1 MVYRFLLTRRWVG
14 LLLVALCVA
23 TACVFLGRWQIH
35 RLEYKMSR
43 NHLVSGNAH
52 AQPVP
57 PSRFIEVNR
66 GPDDAH
72 QWRRVRASGHYDA
85 AHTLLVRNRNLQGA
99 NGYDVLVP
107 LVTDAGPAL
116 LVNRGWVAV
125 DESVAGGV
133 PKRIPASPPGHVTV
147 LALLRQSELAS
158 TTGTPPA
165 GQVNRIDV
173 STIRK
178 GLPYPVYGGY
188 AQLTRER
195 PRPAHSPVLLPLPEL
210 TEGLHIAYA
219 VQWFLFALMAL
230 GYFGLL
236 ARREA
241 RDRQAVAEGRAPVV
255 AVRVSG

>member
-1 MVYRFLLTRRWVG
+1 MYRFLLTRRWVG

-23 TACVFLGRWQIH
+23 SACVFLGRWQIH

-43 NHLVSGNAH
+43 NHLVSSNAH
-52 AQPVP
+52 ALPVP
-57 PSRFIEVNR
+57 PSRFVAVNR

-72 QWRRVRASGHYDA
+72 QWRRIRASGHYDA
-85 AHTLLVRNRNLQGA
+85 AHALLVRNRSLQGA
-99 NGYDVLVP
+99 VGFDVLVP

-125 DESVAGGV
+125 DETVAGGV
-133 PKRIPASPPGHVTV
+133 PKKIPAPPPGHVTI
-147 LALLRQSELAS
+147 LARLRPSEPPS
-158 TTGTPPA
+158 TTGRPPA
-165 GQVNRIDV
+165 GQVTRIDV
-173 STIRK
+173 STIRH

-188 AQLTRER
+188 AELTRER
-195 PRPAHSPVLLPLPEL
+195 PRPAHAPVLLTVPEL
-210 TEGLHIAYA
+210 SEGQHIAYA
-219 VQWFLFALMAL
+219 VQWFLFAAMAL

-241 RDRQAVAEGRAPVV
+241 HERQAVAEGRAPVV

>member
-1 MVYRFLLTRRWVG
+1 MD
-14 LLLVALCVA
+14 
-23 TACVFLGRWQIH
+23 
-35 RLEYKMSR
+35 
-43 NHLVSGNAH
+43 
-52 AQPVP
+52 
-57 PSRFIEVNR
+57 R

-72 QWRRVRASGHYDA
+72 QWRRVRASGHYDT

-99 NGYDVLVP
+99 NGFDVLVP

-133 PKRIPASPPGHVTV
+133 PKKIPASPPGHVTV
-147 LALLRQSELAS
+147 LALLRQSELPS

-188 AQLTRER
+188 AELTRER
-195 PRPAHSPVLLPLPEL
+195 PRAGALARCSCRCRSSPRVSTSPTPCSGSSSPSWRWA
-210 TEGLHIAYA
+210 TSS
-219 VQWFLFALMAL
+219 
-230 GYFGLL
+230 LL

-241 RDRQAVAEGRAPVV
+241 HERQAVAEGRAPVV

>member
-1 MVYRFLLTRRWVG
+1 VYRFLLTRRWVG

-23 TACVFLGRWQIH
+23 SACVFLGRWQIH

-52 AQPVP
+52 ARPVP
-57 PSRFIEVNR
+57 PARFVAVNR

-72 QWRRVRASGHYDA
+72 QWRRVRAAGHYDA
-85 AHTLLVRNRNLQGA
+85 AHTLLARNRNLQGA
-99 NGYDVLVP
+99 NGFDVLVP
-107 LVTDAGPAL
+107 LETDAGPAL
-116 LVNRGWVAV
+116 VVNRGWVAV
-125 DESVAGGV
+125 DQSVAGGV
-133 PKRIPASPPGHVTV
+133 PKKIPAPPPGHVTI
-147 LALLRQSELAS
+147 LARLRPSEPAS

-173 STIRK
+173 STIRQ

-188 AQLTRER
+188 AELTRER
-195 PRPAHSPVLLPLPEL
+195 PRPARSPVLIPLPEL
-210 TEGLHIAYA
+210 SEGPHLAYA
-219 VQWFLFALMAL
+219 VQWFLFAVMAL

-241 RDRQAVAEGRAPVV
+241 HDRQAVAEGRAPVV

>member
-1 MVYRFLLTRRWVG
+1 VYRFLLTRRWVG

-23 TACVFLGRWQIH
+23 GLCVFLGRWQIH
-35 RLEYKMSR
+35 RLEYKISR

-52 AQPVP
+52 ARPVP
-57 PSRFIEVNR
+57 PSRFVAVNR

-72 QWRRVRASGHYDA
+72 QWRRVRASGHYDP

-99 NGYDVLVP
+99 NGFDVLVP
-107 LVTDAGPAL
+107 LETDAGPAL
-116 LVNRGWVAV
+116 LVNRGWVPV
-125 DESVAGGV
+125 DVNVAGGV
-133 PKRIPASPPGHVTV
+133 PKKIPASPPGHVTV
-147 LALLRQSELAS
+147 LALLRPSELAS

-178 GLPYPVYGGY
+178 ALPYPVYGGY
-188 AQLTRER
+188 VQLTRER
-195 PRPAHSPVLLPLPEL
+195 PRPAHSPAILPLPEL

-219 VQWFLFALMAL
+219 VQWFLFAAMAL

-241 RDRQAVAEGRAPVV
+241 RERQAVAEGRAPVV

>member
-1 MVYRFLLTRRWVG
+1 
-14 LLLVALCVA
+14 
-23 TACVFLGRWQIH
+23 
-35 RLEYKMSR
+35 MSR
-43 NHLVSGNAH
+43 NHLVSSNAH
-52 AQPVP
+52 DRPVP
-57 PSRFIEVNR
+57 PSRFVAVNR

-72 QWRRVRASGHYDA
+72 QWRRVRATGHYDV
-85 AHTLLVRNRNLQGA
+85 AHTLLVRNRNLNGA
-99 NGYDVLVP
+99 NGYDVVVP
-107 LVTDAGPAL
+107 FVTDAGPAM

-133 PKRIPASPPGHVTV
+133 PNKIPASPPGHVTV
-147 LALLRQSELAS
+147 LALLRQSELPS

-188 AQLTRER
+188 AQLTREQ

-219 VQWFLFALMAL
+219 VQWFLFAVMAL

-241 RDRQAVAEGRAPVV
+241 NERRAVAEGRAPVV